1 MIISRYKPRSYT
13 NELSVVADN
22 IFEEYRYKND
32 DGQPTVTKSAYFYL
46 CNTFMDRSSSYDLDN
61 WSALFFVAII
71 NDPNRVDKHYLT
83 SRGPEQRSAINDFD
97 LPLHCLDVQYFNNI
111 HVMWKIPLT

>member
-32 DGQPTVTKSAYFYL
+32 DGQSQNLPTF
-46 CNTFMDRSSSYDLDN
+46 TFVIHLWTGPPHMTSITDQHCSSL
-61 WSALFFVAII
+61 
-71 NDPNRVDKHYLT
+71 R
-83 SRGPEQRSAINDFD
+83 
-97 LPLHCLDVQYFNNI
+97 
-111 HVMWKIPLT
+111 

>member
-22 IFEEYRYKND
+22 IFQEYRYKND

-61 WSALFFVAII
+61 
-71 NDPNRVDKHYLT
+71 
-83 SRGPEQRSAINDFD
+83 
-97 LPLHCLDVQYFNNI
+97 
-111 HVMWKIPLT
+111 